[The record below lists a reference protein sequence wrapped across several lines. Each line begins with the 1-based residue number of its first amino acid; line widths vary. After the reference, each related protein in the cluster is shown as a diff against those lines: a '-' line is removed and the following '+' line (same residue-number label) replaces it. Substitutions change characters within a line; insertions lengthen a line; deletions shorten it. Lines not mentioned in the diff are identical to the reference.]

1 MPTRTA
7 SFWPTRRCT
16 ADLVTPT
23 RDNVFA
29 GDYVDRLG
37 HRRKDTAWLDERM
50 ADPATQ
56 FVPVWNTASLIEPA
70 PAGRARFLDRDA
82 VEALGQAAARP
93 ILLGRFAGRV
103 VFAVDL
109 GKGERDTPPPASHGQ
124 FRSLRTAAMLLPAD
138 EAALLAYAQGM
149 VLWDRRHRY
158 CGRCGAAT
166 DSRDA
171 GHVRVCPN
179 EACGQSWFP
188 RIDPAIIVLV
198 TDGDRALLGRQAS
211 WPTGV
216 YSTIAGFAE
225 PGESLEDAVAR
236 EVMEETGVVVKNPRY
251 HSSQPW
257 PFPSSLMLGFTATA
271 VDTRISLNDNELEDA
286 RWFTRD
292 ELLAGYGNRGPTPP
306 STISIAFRLV
316 SDWYDDGH
324 PGKLAAAIDTI
335 NARAH

>member
-1 MPTRTA
+1 MSPA
-7 SFWPTRRCT
+7 
-16 ADLVTPT
+16 

-37 HRRKDTAWLDERM
+37 HRRKDSAWLKERL
-50 ADPATQ
+50 ADPATR
-56 FVPVWNTASLIEPA
+56 FVPVWNNASLIDLQ

-82 VEALGQAAARP
+82 LDALGPAAARP
-93 ILLGRFAGRV
+93 ILLGRFAASV
-103 VFAVDL
+103 VFAVDV
-109 GKGERDTPPPASHGQ
+109 GKGPRDAPPAADGQ
-124 FRSLRTAAMLLPAD
+124 FRSLRTAAMLVPAD

-158 CGRCGAAT
+158 CGRCGTAT

-171 GHVRVCPN
+171 GHVRICPGK
-179 EACGQSWFP
+179 ACGQSWFP

-211 WPTGV
+211 WPAGV

-236 EVMEETGVVVKNPRY
+236 EVMEETGVIVTDARY

-257 PFPSSLMLGFTATA
+257 PSPSSLMLGFTATA
-271 VDTRISLNDNELEDA
+271 VETTIALNDNELEDA

-292 ELLAGYGNRGPTPP
+292 DLLAGYGKRGPTPP

-316 SDWYDDGH
+316 SDWFDDGQ
-324 PGKLAAAIDTI
+324 PGKLAAAIEKTT
-335 NARAH
+335 AAGG